1 MGHYNLIK
9 LNATSSTNDKVKM
22 LIKSK
27 KISTGDI
34 VWAEYQYKG
43 RGQYKNKWNSSRGK
57 NLLISLYRD
66 FKGLRPMQSSY
77 INFVI
82 SLSVIKTIEHYISNE
97 NYIKWPN
104 DIMSAQKKISGI
116 LIENSI
122 NGDDLNNSIIG
133 IGINVNQTRFK
144 NIVNAT
150 SIKLITNTETRIEE
164 VLDKLVKN
172 IGFYVK
178 MLIARDFDNIMGLYN
193 SRLYGRDY
201 CKFLINNK
209 TFEGKVINVNP
220 SGSINVKINGLGI
233 KEYESN
239 RIKILL

>member
-1 MGHYNLIK
+1 
-9 LNATSSTNDKVKM
+9 
-22 LIKSK
+22 
-27 KISTGDI
+27 
-34 VWAEYQYKG
+34 
-43 RGQYKNKWNSSRGK
+43 
-57 NLLISLYRD
+57 
-66 FKGLRPMQSSY
+66 
-77 INFVI
+77 
-82 SLSVIKTIEHYISNE
+82 
-97 NYIKWPN
+97 
-104 DIMSAQKKISGI
+104 MSAQKKISGI

>member
-9 LNATSSTNDKVKM
+9 LNATSSTNDKVKT

-27 KISTGDI
+27 KISSGDI

-122 NGDDLNNSIIG
+122 NGGDLNNSIIG

-172 IGFYVK
+172 IGFYFK
-178 MLIARDFDNIMGLYN
+178 MLIARDFDNIMDLYN

-233 KEYESN
+233 KEYKSN

>member
-27 KISTGDI
+27 KISPGDI

-57 NLLISLYRD
+57 NLLISLYRE
-66 FKGLRPMQSSY
+66 FKGLRAKQSSY
-77 INFVI
+77 LSFVI

-104 DIMSAQKKISGI
+104 DIMSGQKKISGI
-116 LIENSI
+116 LIENNI
-122 NGDDLNNSIIG
+122 KADELNNSIIG
-133 IGINVNQTRFK
+133 IGINVNQIRFI

-150 SIKLITNTETRIEE
+150 SIKLITNTEIRIEE
-164 VLDKLVKN
+164 VLDKLIKN
-172 IGFYVK
+172 IGVYLKV
-178 MLIARDFDNIMGLYN
+178 LIDKDFRKIMDLYN
-193 SRLYGRDY
+193 SKLYGKDY
-201 CKFLINNK
+201 CKFLINDE

-220 SGSINVKINGLGI
+220 SGSVNVKINGFGI

-239 RIKILL
+239 EIKILL

>member
-9 LNATSSTNDKVKM
+9 LNATSSTNDKVKT

-27 KISTGDI
+27 KISSGDI

-57 NLLISLYRD
+57 NLLISLYRE
-66 FKGLRPMQSSY
+66 FKGFRSRQSSY
-77 INFVI
+77 LNFVI

-104 DIMSAQKKISGI
+104 DIMSAEKKISGI

>member
-9 LNATSSTNDKVKM
+9 LNATRSTNDKVKM

-27 KISTGDI
+27 KISYGDI

-43 RGQYKNKWNSSRGK
+43 RGQYNNNWNSSRGK
-57 NLLISLYRD
+57 NLLISLYKE
-66 FKGLRPMQSSY
+66 FKELSPKQSSY

-82 SLSVIKTIEHYISNE
+82 SLSVIDTIEYYISND

-104 DIMSAQKKISGI
+104 DILSAQKKISGI
-116 LIENSI
+116 LIEN
-122 NGDDLNNSIIG
+122 NFKGDKFNNSIIG

-150 SIKLITNTETRIEE
+150 SIKLITNKENRIEE
-164 VLDKLVKN
+164 VLDKLIKN
-172 IGFYVK
+172 IGNYIK
-178 MLIARDFDNIMGLYN
+178 ILRAKDFDNIMSLYN

-209 TFEGKVINVNP
+209 TFEGKVIDVNA

-233 KEYESN
+233 NKYESDT
-239 RIKILL
+239 IKVLI

>member
-27 KISTGDI
+27 KISSGDI

-43 RGQYKNKWNSSRGK
+43 RGQHKNKWNSSRGK
-57 NLLISLYRD
+57 NLLISLYRE
-66 FKGLRPMQSSY
+66 FKGLRSKESSY
-77 INFVI
+77 LSFVI

-104 DIMSAQKKISGI
+104 DIMSVQKKISGI

-122 NGDDLNNSIIG
+122 NGDDLNTSIIG
-133 IGINVNQTRFK
+133 IGINVNQSRFK
-144 NIVNAT
+144 NIANAT
-150 SIKLITNTETRIEE
+150 SIKLITSKENRIEE
-164 VLDKLVKN
+164 VLDRLVKN
-172 IGFYVK
+172 IGFYFK
-178 MLIARDFDNIMGLYN
+178 ILIARDFDNIMNLYN
-193 SRLYGRDY
+193 SKLYGRDY

-220 SGSINVKINGLGI
+220 SGSINVKIKGLGI

>member
-9 LNATSSTNDKVKM
+9 LNATRSTNDKVKM

-27 KISTGDI
+27 KISPGDI

-43 RGQYKNKWNSSRGK
+43 RGQYNNNWNSSRGK
-57 NLLISLYRD
+57 NLLVSLYKEFRELSP
-66 FKGLRPMQSSY
+66 KQSSY

-82 SLSVIKTIEHYISNE
+82 SLSVIDTIEYYISND

-104 DIMSAQKKISGI
+104 DILSAQKKISGI
-116 LIENSI
+116 LIEN
-122 NGDDLNNSIIG
+122 NFKGDKFNNSIIG

-150 SIKLITNTETRIEE
+150 SIKLITNKENRIEE
-164 VLDKLVKN
+164 VLDKLIKN
-172 IGFYVK
+172 IGNYIK
-178 MLIARDFDNIMGLYN
+178 ILRAKDFDNIMSLYN

-209 TFEGKVINVNP
+209 TFEGKVIDVNA

-233 KEYESN
+233 NKYESN
-239 RIKILL
+239 TIKVLI

>member
-9 LNATSSTNDKVKM
+9 LNATSSTNDKVKT

-27 KISTGDI
+27 KISSGDI

-172 IGFYVK
+172 IGIYLK
-178 MLIARDFDNIMGLYN
+178 ILIARDFDNIMALYN
-193 SRLYGRDY
+193 SKLYGRDY

>member
-9 LNATSSTNDKVKM
+9 LNATRSTNDKVKM

-27 KISTGDI
+27 KISPGDI

-43 RGQYKNKWNSSRGK
+43 RGQYNNNWNSSRGK
-57 NLLISLYRD
+57 NLLVSLYKEFRELSP
-66 FKGLRPMQSSY
+66 KQSSY

-82 SLSVIKTIEHYISNE
+82 SLSVIDTIEYYISND

-104 DIMSAQKKISGI
+104 DILSAQKKISGI
-116 LIENSI
+116 LIEN
-122 NGDDLNNSIIG
+122 NFKGGKFNNSIIG

-150 SIKLITNTETRIEE
+150 SIKLITNKENRIEE
-164 VLDKLVKN
+164 VLDKLIKN
-172 IGFYVK
+172 IGNYIK
-178 MLIARDFDNIMGLYN
+178 ILRAKDFDNIMSIYN

-209 TFEGKVINVNP
+209 TFEGKVIDVNA

-233 KEYESN
+233 NEYESN
-239 RIKILL
+239 TIKVLI

>member
-9 LNATSSTNDKVKM
+9 LNATRSTNDKVKM

-27 KISTGDI
+27 KISSGDI

-43 RGQYKNKWNSSRGK
+43 RGQYNNNWNSSRGK
-57 NLLISLYRD
+57 NLLVSLYKEFRELTP
-66 FKGLRPMQSSY
+66 KQSSY

-82 SLSVIKTIEHYISNE
+82 SLSVIDTIEYYISSD

-104 DIMSAQKKISGI
+104 DILSAQKKISGI
-116 LIENSI
+116 LIEN
-122 NGDDLNNSIIG
+122 NFKGGKFNNSIIG

-150 SIKLITNTETRIEE
+150 SIKLITNKENRIEE
-164 VLDKLVKN
+164 VLDKLIKN
-172 IGFYVK
+172 IGNYIK
-178 MLIARDFDNIMGLYN
+178 ILRAKDFDNIMSLYN

-209 TFEGKVINVNP
+209 TFEGKVIDVNA

-233 KEYESN
+233 NEYESN
-239 RIKILL
+239 TIKVLI

>member
-27 KISTGDI
+27 KISPGDI

>member
-9 LNATSSTNDKVKM
+9 LNATRSTNDKVKM

-27 KISTGDI
+27 KISPGDI

-43 RGQYKNKWNSSRGK
+43 RGQYNNNWNSSRGK
-57 NLLISLYRD
+57 NLLVSLYKEFRELTP
-66 FKGLRPMQSSY
+66 KQSSY

-82 SLSVIKTIEHYISNE
+82 SLSVIDTIEYYISSD

-104 DIMSAQKKISGI
+104 DILSAQKKISGI
-116 LIENSI
+116 LIEN
-122 NGDDLNNSIIG
+122 NFKGDKFNNSIIG

-150 SIKLITNTETRIEE
+150 SIKLITNKENRIEE
-164 VLDKLVKN
+164 VLDKLIKN
-172 IGFYVK
+172 IGYYIKILRVK
-178 MLIARDFDNIMGLYN
+178 DFDNIMGLYN

-201 CKFLINNK
+201 CKFLINDK
-209 TFEGKVINVNP
+209 TFEGKVIDVNP
-220 SGSINVKINGLGI
+220 SGSINLKINGLGI
-233 KEYESN
+233 NKYEN
-239 RIKILL
+239 NTVKILI

>member
-9 LNATSSTNDKVKM
+9 LNATRSTNDKVKM

-27 KISTGDI
+27 KISSGDI

-43 RGQYKNKWNSSRGK
+43 RGQYNNNWNSSRGK
-57 NLLISLYRD
+57 NLLVSLYKEFRELSP
-66 FKGLRPMQSSY
+66 KQSSY

-82 SLSVIKTIEHYISNE
+82 SLSVIDTIEYYISND

-104 DIMSAQKKISGI
+104 DILSAQKKISGI
-116 LIENSI
+116 LIEN
-122 NGDDLNNSIIG
+122 NFKGGKFNNSIIG

-150 SIKLITNTETRIEE
+150 SIKLITNKENRIEE
-164 VLDKLVKN
+164 VLDKLIKN
-172 IGFYVK
+172 IGNYIK
-178 MLIARDFDNIMGLYN
+178 ILRAKDFDNIMSIYN

-209 TFEGKVINVNP
+209 TFEGKVIDVNA

-233 KEYESN
+233 NEYESN
-239 RIKILL
+239 TIKVLI